1 VKEKKRLLGVDFGKV
16 RIGLAI
22 SDRDR
27 KIASPLATYTRKNAQ
42 ADEQFF
48 RNLTETEEVGLIV
61 VGLPIHV
68 DGQEGA
74 SAQAARKF
82 GQWLEKATKVPVL
95 FYDERYTTVE
105 AESSLWGAGLTHKR
119 RKVRRD
125 RVAAQILLLTFM
137 EAGCPGLP

>member
-22 SDRDR
+22 SDRDW

-82 GQWLEKATKVPVL
+82 GQWLEKATKLPVL
-95 FYDERYTTVE
+95 MGSRPDPQK
-105 AESSLWGAGLTHKR
+105 AEGSPRSRGRSVSFVDFHGSGLSGTSLNLSSLAPPFET
-119 RKVRRD
+119 
-125 RVAAQILLLTFM
+125 IF
-137 EAGCPGLP
+137 